1 MEHLDESNKKSDIDI
16 IKAILL
22 ENDNDIAIKEKL
34 YKVLYE
40 VSQEDAE
47 NMDTVLIRECIE
59 TINLIEGDNEQLSDE
74 KIKVMRQNI
83 EVQYKKWHKTKDVL
97 QPVMKKVAIAIV
109 CIILLFSLTNTV
121 VYAFGYDFIQIVTN
135 WGAETFNLSIKN
147 PSDTGDDGN
156 ISDRTA
162 VKSIEAVFED
172 FENKPLLPNW
182 VPDGF
187 NFKYTEK
194 FDRLDSTNILL
205 YYENNANQ
213 IIIFDYLIYTN
224 KQDSDINYEKDDR
237 LVKIY
242 EIDHTKHYILNNVNQ
257 IQVIWNYLDTVY
269 NINGDISVDDAEKII
284 NSMHG
289 G

>member
-22 ENDNDIAIKEKL
+22 ENNNDIAIKEKL

-40 VSQEDAE
+40 ASQDDAE
-47 NMDTVLIRECIE
+47 NMDTDLIRECIE

-74 KIKVMRQNI
+74 KFLVMRQNI
-83 EVQYKKWHKTKDVL
+83 EVQYKKWHKTKNIL
-97 QPVMKKVAIAIV
+97 QPVLKKAAIAIA

-121 VYAFGYDFIQIVTN
+121 VYAFGYDFIQIITH
-135 WGAETFNLSIKN
+135 WGAETFNLSIQN
-147 PSDTGDDGN
+147 PSDTGDNGN

-162 VKSIEAVFED
+162 EKSIEAVFED
-172 FENKPLLPNW
+172 FEQKPLLPNW

-187 NFKYTEK
+187 NLKYTEK

-205 YYENNANQ
+205 YYENEANQ

-242 EIDHTKHYILNNVNQ
+242 EIDNIKHYILNNVNQ
-257 IQVIWNYLDTVY
+257 IQVIWNYLNTVY

-284 NSMHG
+284 NSIYG